1 MKKAK
6 KIIFV
11 LILIFSFFSL
21 SSCSFNDKDSKDAK
35 EKSQLEY
42 VFRIVHTGY
51 HFVTWNYE
59 DYDLDEKEILYED
72 TDDSLY
78 NLMLSFEYE
87 EVEQPKEF
95 SKSYGHPYY
104 MLKIYSEYELRE
116 KIPQADNNVTV
127 YIYNNNLI
135 CVAYLK
141 NGSLETYSKER
152 YYSTSIEDFKLLID
166 KLELM
171 RTENKRYGTKETEKV
186 NQI

>member
-1 MKKAK
+1 MKKAE

-11 LILIFSFFSL
+11 LILIFSLF
-21 SSCSFNDKDSKDAK
+21 SCSFNDKDSNDAK

-42 VFRIVHTGY
+42 VFRSVHTGY

-87 EVEQPKEF
+87 EVEQPKVF
-95 SKSYGHPYY
+95 SESYGHPYY

-141 NGSLETYSKER
+141 IGSLETYNKKR

-171 RTENKRYGTKETEKV
+171 RTENKRYGAKTEKV